1 MQVSDELSPDF
12 ARCELQLPPHCPSE
26 GVATRKLLI
35 LVFPIHHM
43 QFSPWLVGAIIVVLG
58 AAALLVTTPF
68 RGMPQPMGN
77 VGEELSPDSPVV
89 ERCIRICKGL
99 HDINVDL
106 SSGRCLSNNLSGYS
120 CAVVSGGLGH
130 CPSYRAGGVEI
141 VLNSRCEF
149 VGVYAQA
156 GGAE

>member
-1 MQVSDELSPDF
+1 M
-12 ARCELQLPPHCPSE
+12 R
-26 GVATRKLLI
+26 
-35 LVFPIHHM
+35 
-43 QFSPWLVGAIIVVLG
+43 FSPLLVGAIIVVLG
-58 AAALLVTTPF
+58 AAALFVITPF
-68 RGMPQPMGN
+68 RGMLQPMGN
-77 VGEELSPDSPVV
+77 GEGLSPDSPVV
-89 ERCIRICKGL
+89 ERCIRICKDL